1 MKQIIAILGM
11 CGTGK
16 STVSNLI
23 KGILSGT
30 IHEIYFGDFVQE
42 ELNLRQLEKTAFNV
56 KAVRQVMREQGGEG
70 VLAHLTIQKLKSI
83 RNPDAIILLDG
94 LYSLTEFDILKKEY
108 GNMLLC
114 IAVHADKAIRY
125 KRLRHRPFRSLT
137 ASEVDERDRKEI
149 ERHDKGGPIALA
161 DYHLVNNGS
170 LEELASRIDSILQT
184 IHTPQ

>member
-23 KGILSGT
+23 KEILGGT
-30 IHEIYFGDFVQE
+30 VHEIYFGDFVQE
-42 ELNLRQLEKTAFNV
+42 ELSLRQLEKTAFNV
-56 KAVRQVMREQGGEG
+56 KAVRQEMREQGGEG
-70 VLAHLTIQKLKSI
+70 VLAHLTIQKVKSI
-83 RNPDAIILLDG
+83 SNPDATILLDG
-94 LYSLTEFDILKKEY
+94 LYSMTELDILKKEY
-108 GNMLLC
+108 GNMLFC

-125 KRLRHRPFRSLT
+125 KRLRFRPFRSLT

-149 ERHDKGGPIALA
+149 ERHDKDGPIALA

-170 LEELASRIDSILQT
+170 LEELTSKIDSILKT
-184 IHTPQ
+184 IHSLQ